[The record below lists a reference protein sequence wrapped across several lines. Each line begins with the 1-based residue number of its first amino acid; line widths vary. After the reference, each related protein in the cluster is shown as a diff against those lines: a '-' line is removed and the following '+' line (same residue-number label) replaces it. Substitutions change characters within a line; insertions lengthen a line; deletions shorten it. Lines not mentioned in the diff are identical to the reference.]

1 MRRRDILL
9 LGAGGHALACIDVLL
24 LEDRYRIVGLL
35 GRPEEVGLSVGGF
48 PVIGDDSAMV
58 ALMPRIGC
66 ALVVLGQIKSPA
78 ARRRLYAEAL
88 AAGATLPVVV
98 SPRAYVSPTARIGAG
113 TIVMHGAIVNTG
125 AEIGENCII
134 NSRAL
139 IEHGARVGEH
149 CHVSTG
155 AILNGDARLG
165 AGSFLGS
172 GAVVRHGATIGEG
185 AFVRMGEL
193 VKRDLPGS

>member
-1 MRRRDILL
+1 MNRTDILL
-9 LGAGGHALACIDVLL
+9 LGAGGHALACVDVLL
-24 LEDRYRIVGLL
+24 LEGRHRIVGLL
-35 GRPEEVGLSVGGF
+35 GCREELGRAVGGF
-48 PVIGDDSAMV
+48 PVIGEDAD
-58 ALMPRIGC
+58 LPKLLPQGGH
-66 ALVVLGQIKSPA
+66 ALVAVGQIRSPE
-78 ARRRLYAEAL
+78 ARRRLYAQAL
-88 AAGATLPVVV
+88 AAGAALPVVV
-98 SPRAYVSPTARIGAG
+98 SPRAYVSPLARIGAG
-113 TIVMHGAIVNTG
+113 TIVMHGAIVNAG

-139 IEHGARVGEH
+139 IEHGARVGAH

-185 AFVRMGEL
+185 AFVRMGEV
-193 VKRDLPGS
+193 VKHDLPGG